1 LRRNIAE
8 GYREVLDLVR
18 QTQREIPPEDD
29 DDEFDDGL
37 PFAPVSVSFGGMGGG
52 GVPPILRKLLD
63 RGGIEALS
71 ELMSIIEK
79 PLSAKSQKQ
88 LDRLIKPLGL
98 SRHEVLMGIMEWARQ
113 ALHSLNEEDA
123 ADVERLIG
131 LIAEAE
137 AGGDAAALT
146 ELVSELD
153 ELLFYAAG

>member
-1 LRRNIAE
+1 
-8 GYREVLDLVR
+8 
-18 QTQREIPPEDD
+18 
-29 DDEFDDGL
+29 
-37 PFAPVSVSFGGMGGG
+37 MGGG
-52 GVPPILRKLLD
+52 GVPPSLRKLLD